1 MLFFC
6 PEVFAVMAIP
16 HAPAEIKGGDGF
28 DVLTG
33 KAKVIDIDGQK
44 LNEGFIT
51 AAKNALAKCQ
61 SEGVYFTI
69 LGESS
74 PSYVSSQIY
83 DGSFNDI

>member
-1 MLFFC
+1 MMLFFC

-28 DVLTG
+28 DVMTG
-33 KAKVIDIDGQK
+33 KAKVIDGQK

-61 SEGVYFTI
+61 NEGVYFTI

-74 PSYVSSQIY
+74 PSYVSIQIY